1 MSRNQML
8 TVLVLADVV
17 TAFSTIG
24 SEMFFGWTL
33 PRELQEY
40 TGPQNMA
47 IFSGRALI
55 LLPLWALTVGSTLVA
70 WVGLLNHWWF
80 ARRLYL
86 AAWIAWSVLLLRLPF
101 SVPSSHPILVSGPSL
116 SFNFNQINPFV
127 KCQQEYD
134 MM

>member
-1 MSRNQML
+1 ML

-47 IFSGRALI
+47 IFSGRAVI
-55 LLPLWALTVGSTLVA
+55 LLPLWALTVGTRWWPGSDCSTTGGSRADSTSPHDRV
-70 WVGLLNHWWF
+70 VGP
-80 ARRLYL
+80 AP
-86 AAWIAWSVLLLRLPF
+86 LLRT
-101 SVPSSHPILVSGPSL
+101 VGNDVARIHVQHGRSSH
-116 SFNFNQINPFV
+116 
-127 KCQQEYD
+127 
-134 MM
+134 